1 MSIFVYVKDIS
12 SDRKKYSYFI
22 LANELMAI
30 PDKRITLQGR
40 CQGFFFFFVYYI
52 IALFFTLV

>member
-40 CQGFFFFFVYYI
+40 CQGFFFFFN
-52 IALFFTLV
+52 